1 MKKGKEKEMNII
13 NIVELLFFFAV
24 VGFFLRKLSSEYG
37 DEVNSKPKT
46 KKQTVIHLVDK
57 EESDVM
63 SKIKEIDPSFNEE
76 DFLTGAK
83 EAFKMIV
90 GAFNRG
96 SLDEVKNYISH
107 DIWQSFDNVVS
118 ERKAKGVTSFFELI
132 AFTKAAVKD
141 IKLTGNIASVT
152 VDFESEQESYTT
164 DAEGKVLS
172 GSSNQVVKI
181 ADIWTFTRD
190 LKSKDPNWVLTA
202 TQN

>member
-13 NIVELLFFFAV
+13 NIVELLFFFAI
-24 VGFFLRKLSSEYG
+24 VGFFLRKLSGEYG
-37 DEVNSKPKT
+37 DEMNSKT
-46 KKQTVIHLVDK
+46 NSKKKAVIHLVDK

-63 SKIKEIDPSFNEE
+63 SKIKKIDPSFNEE

-83 EAFKMIV
+83 EAFRMIV
-90 GAFNRG
+90 SAFNRG
-96 SLDEVKNYISH
+96 KLDEIKNYISH
-107 DIWQSFDNVVS
+107 DIWQSFDGVVS
-118 ERKAKGVTSFFELI
+118 ERKAKGITSFFELI

-164 DAEGKVLS
+164 DTDGKVLS
-172 GSSNQVVKI
+172 GSANQVVKI
-181 ADIWTFTRD
+181 ADVWTFTRD
-190 LKSKDPNWVLTA
+190 LRSKDPNWVLTA